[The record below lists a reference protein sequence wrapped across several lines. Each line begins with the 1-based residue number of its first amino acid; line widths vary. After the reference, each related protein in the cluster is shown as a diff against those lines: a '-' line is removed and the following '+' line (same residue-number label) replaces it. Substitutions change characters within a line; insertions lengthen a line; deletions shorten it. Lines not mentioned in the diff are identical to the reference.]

1 MDKYIFKP
9 CKMYNTTFLRKK
21 VNLNIATSPHVFSN
35 NCFFE
40 VSNVYPYNRC
50 HAASSTLH
58 SNIED
63 MLKWANLILNKGK
76 INGKQIVSIKS
87 LEMMLSVQY
96 KFDEESSMGFGWFS
110 DTRNGKKLIN
120 HGGSDV
126 GYQSYIG
133 IIPQDSVAIVVMSNL
148 FSFVPDGAITNLAL
162 NTIYN
167 DPIWKLGK
175 PINLA
180 IGPIIC
186 KEGFTKAREKYFA
199 LKRDSVDNYDFNEEW
214 LDKLGYAFKD
224 LGKLDEAIN
233 VLKLNAEVY
242 PNSVNCFDSLG
253 EIYTLSGQTDRAI
266 ESYKTAL
273 KIDPNCERCLRKLK
287 KIEEP

>member
-1 MDKYIFKP
+1 
-9 CKMYNTTFLRKK
+9 
-21 VNLNIATSPHVFSN
+21 
-35 NCFFE
+35 
-40 VSNVYPYNRC
+40 
-50 HAASSTLH
+50 
-58 SNIED
+58 
-63 MLKWANLILNKGK
+63 
-76 INGKQIVSIKS
+76 
-87 LEMMLSVQY
+87 MMLSVQY
-96 KFDEESSMGFGWFS
+96 KFDEESSMGFGWFN

-120 HGGSDV
+120 HGGSDI

-162 NTIYN
+162 NTIYS
-167 DPIWKLGK
+167 DPIWKLSK

-186 KEGFTKAREKYFA
+186 KEGFIKAREKYFA
-199 LKRDSVDNYDFNEEW
+199 LKRDSVNNYDFNEEW

-242 PNSVNCFDSLG
+242 PNSVNCF
-253 EIYTLSGQTDRAI
+253 
-266 ESYKTAL
+266 
-273 KIDPNCERCLRKLK
+273 
-287 KIEEP
+287 